1 MKYPKIN
8 ISDSTTD
15 KLLKAGFLVA
25 VFFVGKKLL
34 SKAAK
39 DSADNQIDTDPAAG
53 QARALNAAMNPSG
66 NDWMRSFDTTNTKAI
81 FEIAPQI
88 TNLDKVK
95 DFYKAQTQG
104 RSLHDDLNKELGA
117 EDYDKF
123 LALATKGKTGS
134 VKYAPVRNDI
144 PANRWVIT
152 KADSNVRKTAKKES
166 RLLPINNIVKL
177 VPQGKAIGISTG
189 KFAYDEPNDVTF
201 IEFYTLGTKVE
212 GKHFFYVANSQVE
225 LITKEEKAKRE
236 KSGKIPLE
244 LLAGLSG
251 VENEEAQT
259 QIVSVRPTTIYDEDF
274 NAVSIVS
281 RQLIIGFPLLIL
293 DTKNGKKIKLQTVQ
307 GNIRW
312 VNANDVRIENRL

>member
-15 KLLKAGFLVA
+15 KLIKAGFLVA
-25 VFFVGKKLL
+25 AFFVGKKLL

-66 NDWMRSFDTTNTKAI
+66 NDWMRNFDTTNTKAI
-81 FEIAPQI
+81 FEIATQI
-88 TNLDKVK
+88 TSLDKVK
-95 DFYKAQTQG
+95 DFYKSQTQG
-104 RSLHDDLNKELGA
+104 RSLHDDLNQELGA
-117 EDYDKF
+117 KDYDKF
-123 LALATKGKTGS
+123 LALATKGKTGNI
-134 VKYAPVRNDI
+134 KYAPVRNDI
-144 PANRWVIT
+144 PVNRWVIT

-166 RLLPINNIVKL
+166 RFLPNNNIVKL
-177 VPQGKAIGISTG
+177 VTQGKIIGISTG

-201 IEFYTLGTKVE
+201 VEFYTLGAKKA

-244 LLAGLSG
+244 ILAGLSG
-251 VENEEAQT
+251 IEDEIQT
-259 QIVSVRPTTIYDEDF
+259 QVVSIRPTFIYDE
-274 NAVSIVS
+274 NHSITSTVPS
-281 RQLIIGFPLLIL
+281 NMIIGFPIMTL
-293 DTKNGKKIKLQTVQ
+293 DTGNGKRIKLQTVQ

-312 VNANDVRIENRL
+312 ISADDVRIENRL

>member
-1 MKYPKIN
+1 MKYPKVN

-15 KLLKAGFLVA
+15 KLIKAGFLVA
-25 VFFVGKKLL
+25 AFFVGKKLL

-81 FEIAPQI
+81 FEIATQI
-88 TNLDKVK
+88 SNLDKVK

-123 LALATKGKTGS
+123 LALATKGKTGN
-134 VKYAPVRNDI
+134 VKYAPVRVDI

-152 KADSNVRKTAKKES
+152 KAESNVRKTPKKQS

-177 VPQGKAIGISTG
+177 VPKGKAIGISTG

-201 IEFYTLGTKVE
+201 IEFYTLGTKVA
-212 GKHFFYVANSQVE
+212 GKHYFYVAYSQVE

-251 VENEEAQT
+251 VEDVSQT
-259 QIVSVRPTTIYDEDF
+259 QIVSVRPTSIYDEQF
-274 NAVSIVS
+274 QLLTIVP
-281 RQLIIGFPLLIL
+281 RYLILGFPLMTL
-293 DTKNGKKIKLQTVQ
+293 DTKNGQKIKMQTVQ
-307 GNIRW
+307 GFIRW
-312 VNANDVRIENRL
+312 VDANDVRIENRL

>member
-1 MKYPKIN
+1 MKPPKIN
-8 ISDSTTD
+8 ISDTTTD
-15 KLLKAGFLVA
+15 KLIKAGFLVA

-34 SKAAK
+34 VKAAE
-39 DSADNQIDTDPAAG
+39 SNADNQIDTDPSAG

-81 FEIAPQI
+81 FEIASQI

-95 DFYKAQTQG
+95 EYYNAQTHG
-104 RSLHDDLNKELGA
+104 RILHEDLIKELGA

-134 VKYAPVRNDI
+134 IKYAPVRNDI

-152 KADSNVRKTAKKES
+152 KADTNVRKTAKKES
-166 RLLPINNIVKL
+166 RFLPNNNIVK
-177 VPQGKAIGISTG
+177 VVTQGKAIGISTG

-201 IEFYTLGTKVE
+201 IEFYTLGTKAA

-225 LITKEEKAKRE
+225 LITKEEKAQRE

-251 VENEEAQT
+251 VEDEVQT
-259 QIVSVRPTTIYDEDF
+259 QVVSIRPTTIYDE
-274 NAVSIVS
+274 NLNITSIVPS
-281 RQLIIGFPLLIL
+281 NMIIGFPLMTL
-293 DTKNGKKIKLQTVQ
+293 DTGNGKRIKLQTVQ

-312 VNANDVRIENRL
+312 VSFNDVRIENRL

>member
-1 MKYPKIN
+1 MKYPKVN

-15 KLLKAGFLVA
+15 KLIKAGFLVA
-25 VFFVGKKLL
+25 AFFVGKKLL

-81 FEIAPQI
+81 FEIASQI
-88 TNLDKVK
+88 SNLDKVK

-123 LALATKGKTGS
+123 LALATKGKTGN
-134 VKYAPVRNDI
+134 VKYAPVRVDI

-152 KADSNVRKTAKKES
+152 KAESNVRKTPKKQS

-177 VPQGKAIGISTG
+177 VPKGKAIGISTG

-201 IEFYTLGTKVE
+201 IEFYTLGTKVA
-212 GKHFFYVANSQVE
+212 GKHYFYVAYSQVE

-251 VENEEAQT
+251 VEDDIQT
-259 QIVSVRPTTIYDEDF
+259 QIVSVRPTSIYDEHF
-274 NAVSIVS
+274 QLLTIVP
-281 RQLIIGFPLLIL
+281 RYLILGFPLMTL
-293 DTKNGKKIKLQTVQ
+293 DTKNGQKIKLQTVQ
-307 GNIRW
+307 GFIRW
-312 VNANDVRIENRL
+312 VDANDVRIENRL